1 MGLLF
6 LLKRLF
12 FVAGATLFLR
22 NAFERFFDVLTAS
35 GPGDF
40 VALWAES
47 WAAHYFLPPNSRAKK
62 PGSFGS
68 LACPWQRSDFGMP
81 RIT

>member
-6 LLKRLF
+6 CLQKRLV
-12 FVAGATLFLR
+12 VASAALILR
-22 NAFERFFDVLTAS
+22 HAFEGFFDVLTAS

-40 VALWAES
+40 IALWAKG

-68 LACPWQRSDFGMP
+68 LA
-81 RIT
+81 